1 MTIDEIDAV
10 LIALL
15 NKLAERRNDEQ
26 RYGQE

>member
-1 MTIDEIDAV
+1 MTLPEIDEM

-26 RYGQE
+26 RYEE